1 MKVSKEII
9 VDKEFQP
16 VKIVINIESIEEL
29 KALWLRFNL
38 APGKVLD
45 KTTNNIGVSSVNDFA
60 STHSIWESLNEELI
74 KYVQY

>member
-45 KTTNNIGVSSVNDFA
+45 KTTNNIGVLNVNDLVC
-60 STHSIWESLNEELI
+60 THSIWKSLDEELI